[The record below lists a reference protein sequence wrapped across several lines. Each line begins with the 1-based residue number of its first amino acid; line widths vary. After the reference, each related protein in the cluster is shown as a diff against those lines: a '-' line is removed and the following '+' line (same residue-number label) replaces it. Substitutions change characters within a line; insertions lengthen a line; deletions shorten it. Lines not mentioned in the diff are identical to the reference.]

1 MKNLCVRLWGVG
13 GNYWSNNGVACIAW
27 RLKCV
32 IYPTHKN
39 ESHQNMK
46 KCLSL
51 TLGNNTAHL
60 PYIVTCVYKLT
71 VDFTFQNGHA
81 LLAHFEFSSAA
92 QTSDAAKSLPSQTGL
107 VVLGTCNQ
115 ENQKHLKNMR
125 TYVLKKWIQYY
136 QIGFR
141 WCRLR

>member
-1 MKNLCVRLWGVG
+1 
-13 GNYWSNNGVACIAW
+13 
-27 RLKCV
+27 
-32 IYPTHKN
+32 
-39 ESHQNMK
+39 MK

-92 QTSDAAKSLPSQTGL
+92 QTSDAAQSLPSQTGL

-115 ENQKHLKNMR
+115 ENQKHLNNM
-125 TYVLKKWIQYY
+125 TKYVLKSEFNITGL
-136 QIGFR
+136 IFAGVGFDNLAVKPHMGNGHSVL
-141 WCRLR
+141 CQGSCLI